1 MKIAVDAMGGDFGPQ
16 ITVPGA
22 VIRQA
27 RDIVIRRVQEK
38 ISEEIAKAALT
49 TGGAKA

>member
-22 VIRQA
+22 VRQA
-27 RDIVIRRVQEK
+27 RDIVISRVQEK
-38 ISEEIAKAALT
+38 IQMEIAKAALP